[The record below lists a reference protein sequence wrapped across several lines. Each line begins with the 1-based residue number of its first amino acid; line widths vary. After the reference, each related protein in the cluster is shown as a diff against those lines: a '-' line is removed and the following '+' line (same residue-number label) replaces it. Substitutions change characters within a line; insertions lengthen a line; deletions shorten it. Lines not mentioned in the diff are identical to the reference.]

1 MGPTARQKRFL
12 SGAAGWLRRLL
23 IPAPMQAGKETWSLP
38 DGRALCC
45 RGQAG
50 GVPLVLSL
58 GFGSAL
64 TDYVPLVEM
73 LLQHQPV
80 IRVEHPGSARRAGL
94 EAGLRLLWRR
104 WWLGEGKG
112 EAARRVRAHLHRP
125 ASRERRLAQ
134 LREAVEAT
142 QQRWG
147 TGPIDLAGHSFGT
160 DTALLF
166 ALRHGH
172 EVPIRRLIL
181 LCPHPPGY
189 LVPLEAYAAL
199 PVDEVVVVTGTR
211 DWTRDGVGPEAR
223 WAVVQASGGRGVMLQ
238 DVAHMD
244 FAFPGLGPVDWPQQ
258 LERELFP

>member
-1 MGPTARQKRFL
+1 MGATARYKRL
-12 SGAAGWLRRLL
+12 LKGAAGWLRRLL
-23 IPAPMQAGKETWSLP
+23 IPAPLEARQETWGLP
-38 DGRALCC
+38 DGRALGCW
-45 RGQAG
+45 GQG
-50 GVPLVLSL
+50 EGVPLVFSP

-73 LLQHQPV
+73 LLRHQPV
-80 IRVEHPGSARRAGL
+80 IRVEHPGSARGAGL

-104 WWLGEGKG
+104 LWLGEEKG
-112 EAARRVRAHLHRP
+112 EAARGVRAYLHRQG
-125 ASRERRLAQ
+125 SRERRVAHLK
-134 LREAVEAT
+134 EALQEC
-142 QQRWG
+142 RRRLG
-147 TGPIDLAGHSFGT
+147 DGPIDLAGHSYGS

-189 LVPLEAYAAL
+189 LIPQADYAAL
-199 PVDEVVVVTGTR
+199 PVDEVVIVTGTR

-223 WAVVQASGGRGVMLQ
+223 WKVVPASGGRGVMLQ

-244 FAFPGLGPVDWPQQ
+244 FAFPGLGPREWPQQ
-258 LERELFP
+258 LERELYP